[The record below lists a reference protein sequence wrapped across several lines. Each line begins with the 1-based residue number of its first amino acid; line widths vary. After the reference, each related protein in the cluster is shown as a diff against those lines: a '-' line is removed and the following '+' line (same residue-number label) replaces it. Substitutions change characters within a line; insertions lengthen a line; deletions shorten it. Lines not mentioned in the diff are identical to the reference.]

1 MTRDRK
7 NLVEIKPEIKDLSKY
22 YTNIWN
28 NDRYYEKTTKPNRR
42 VKKNKINYINKLN
55 FNSIHHAHIF
65 YYKVFC
71 WNSNR

>member
-28 NDRYYEKTTKPNRR
+28 NDRYEKTTKLNRR
-42 VKKNKINYINKLN
+42 VKNRN
-55 FNSIHHAHIF
+55 FLLKKHF
-65 YYKVFC
+65 FQ
-71 WNSNR
+71 